1 MTTLLKTCVFCSFR
15 FVVQSYSPL
24 SALPMHVLYL
34 QDECREEHCG
44 NGQVLQ
50 NGSYVQLLSTI
61 NGIPVNLTLGF
72 LVDSYKVPK
81 ELVSDIVKSKF
92 IDWLKTRNIIPI
104 RDGCKVTQWFVSDRS
119 SCSILVVKIEAILKD
134 EVPYNQLLIDFET
147 IRKIK
152 ESEWS
157 TQDDVIVMGITMPKV
172 VILNTTKITSK
183 SNCECMS
190 VNESFGCLLPKI
202 DIPSNDLTNPVRSQ
216 CPFLKVTDQ
225 ELNMLR
231 PWLKDRPKVTAE
243 EYNNGYKICVDDFT
257 FQSLPSTD
265 RFIVDIVLTYGS
277 FAFSAV
283 CCLVFIVIFI
293 KVPVIR
299 TIPTSTIANLVIS
312 TMLVQIVYVSSV

>member
-1 MTTLLKTCVFCSFR
+1 MTTLLKTCIFCSFM

-24 SALPMHVLYL
+24 SALPMHVIYL
-34 QDECREEHCG
+34 QDECRQVHCG
-44 NGQVLQ
+44 NGQVFL
-50 NGSYVQLLSTI
+50 NGSCVQLL
-61 NGIPVNLTLGF
+61 NNLKGIPVNLTLGF
-72 LVDSYKVPK
+72 LVDIYKVPK
-81 ELVSDIVKSKF
+81 DIVSDIVKSKF

-104 RDGCKVTQWFVSDRS
+104 RDGYKVTQWFVSDRS

-134 EVPYNQLLIDFET
+134 EVPYNQLLIDFAT
-147 IRKIK
+147 IRELK

-172 VILNTTKITSK
+172 VIVNTTKITSK

-190 VNESFGCLLPKI
+190 VNESFCSLLPKI

-216 CPFLKVTDQ
+216 CPFIKVTDQ

-243 EYNNGYKICVDDFT
+243 KYNNGYKICVDDFT

-277 FAFSAV
+277 FAFSSAV
-283 CCLVFIVIFI
+283 CCLVFVVIFI
-293 KVPVIR
+293 KIPVI
-299 TIPTSTIANLVIS
+299 PNNPNEYHCQSCH
-312 TMLVQIVYVSSV
+312 